1 MAALGGKWKFWLH
14 AVEWFPYHSSYLSA
28 EMEGRCLG
36 QSLALPQPDLAW
48 RVAVLDGSI
57 QLFGLAP
64 SQWHLGVSCPKAAK
78 GNTECEVLLF
88 CISAVGSSS

>member
-1 MAALGGKWKFWLH
+1 
-14 AVEWFPYHSSYLSA
+14 
-28 EMEGRCLG
+28 MEGRCLG

-48 RVAVLDGSI
+48 RVTVLDGSI

-64 SQWHLGVSCPKAAK
+64 SQWHLVVSCLKTAK
-78 GNTECEVLLF
+78 ETECEVLLF